1 MSQKKVSRFRDVCNW
16 VCRLIPLW
24 FRYLDTFFFVN
35 LFKQWLLT
43 IDIKTKVVPH
53 VPRINMSKW
62 LVIDRTPNP
71 FGKSRTEPNRRFGRT
86 EPSAKLGFPPKGS
99 ASGPNR
105 FGLEAEPVRPSG
117 RNPSQ
122 REGVPN
128 SYGLRSFP
136 TICSTLSGLF
146 WLSVRHHSREKDG
159 GGHAPIPP
167 YYQGDG
173 PIWVPALTQDPMT
186 ASVGAIFA
194 VFWPFHA
201 QLLFFFWI
209 PNDM

>member
-1 MSQKKVSRFRDVCNW
+1 MFSS
-16 VCRLIPLW
+16 
-24 FRYLDTFFFVN
+24 
-35 LFKQWLLT
+35 
-43 IDIKTKVVPH
+43 
-53 VPRINMSKW
+53 
-62 LVIDRTPNP
+62 DRPNPANP
-71 FGKSRTEPNRRFGRT
+71 FGKSRT

-146 WLSVRHHSREKDG
+146 WLSVRHHSREKEEGRRTCTPSPILPRLPSSLSPCLDSRPYRPREKTPLSEVCSPFGRSRPRPSCRVG
-159 GGHAPIPP
+159 G
-167 YYQGDG
+167 
-173 PIWVPALTQDPMT
+173 
-186 ASVGAIFA
+186 S
-194 VFWPFHA
+194 WPTDITLVREFMYT
-201 QLLFFFWI
+201 
-209 PNDM
+209 D

>member
-1 MSQKKVSRFRDVCNW
+1 M
-16 VCRLIPLW
+16 
-24 FRYLDTFFFVN
+24 
-35 LFKQWLLT
+35 
-43 IDIKTKVVPH
+43 
-53 VPRINMSKW
+53 
-62 LVIDRTPNP
+62 IDRTPNP
-71 FGKSRTEPNRRFGRT
+71 FGKSGTEPNRRFGRT

-99 ASGPNR
+99 ASGPKG

-159 GGHAPIPP
+159 GGPAPIPHLPSPRLPSSLSPCLDSRP
-167 YYQGDG
+167 YRPREKTPLMRCVLPLGG
-173 PIWVPALTQDPMT
+173 ASQDP
-186 ASVGAIFA
+186 
-194 VFWPFHA
+194 
-201 QLLFFFWI
+201 LFESEGRGRLTVPWYVSLHI
-209 PNDM
+209 RIDTSIG